1 MSSSNPCQATDTRFW
16 DDRRGVI
23 RSRAGGARLDQ
34 DQVFTHGYSLLDDLA
49 GRVSFFQVMLLHAT
63 GRMPELRLAKWVEA
77 AYICMGWP
85 DPRIWC
91 NHIGALAGTAR
102 TSAVAATVAG
112 LLAADSTMYGSLP
125 LLEGVRF
132 ISEAVAKKNKGVKVE
147 QIVQEECEKHGGKP
161 TIVGYARPVT
171 RGDRRVATLERI
183 ATDLEFGR
191 GEHLSLAFEIQQVLQ
206 RNFGESMNI
215 NGYASAFLSDQGYT
229 AEEIYRLSS
238 MCVLAGVM
246 ACFVEERRKTPG
258 SFLPL
263 RCDDIEYQGK
273 APRPLPDLQPG

>member
-1 MSSSNPCQATDTRFW
+1 MSSSNPPQGTDTRFW
-16 DDRRGVI
+16 DDRHGVI
-23 RSRAGGARLDQ
+23 RSRAGGALIDQ
-34 DQVFTHGYSLLDDLA
+34 DRIFTHGYSLLDDLA
-49 GRVSFFQVMLLHAT
+49 GRASFFQVMFLHAT

-77 AYICMGWP
+77 AYICMSWP

-91 NHIGALAGTAR
+91 NQIGALGGTTG

-132 ISEAVAKKNKGVKVE
+132 IADAVARRKRGTAVE
-147 QIVQEECEKHGGKP
+147 QIVREECEKHGGKP
-161 TIVGYARPVT
+161 AIVGYARPVT
-171 RGDRRVATLERI
+171 RGDRRVATLER
-183 ATDLEFGR
+183 AAAELGFAR
-191 GEHLSLAFEIQQVLQ
+191 GEHVSLAYEIQEVLL
-206 RNFGESMNI
+206 RDFGESMNI
-215 NGYASAFLSDQGYT
+215 NGYASAFLSDRGYT
-229 AEEIYRLSS
+229 AEEVYRLSA

-246 ACFVEERRKTPG
+246 ACFVEERDKALG

-273 APRPLPDLQPG
+273 GPRSLPER

>member
-1 MSSSNPCQATDTRFW
+1 MSSSNPSQATDTRFW
-16 DDRRGVI
+16 DEHRGVI
-23 RSRAGGARLDQ
+23 RSRAGGAVIDQ
-34 DQVFTHGYSLLDDLA
+34 DRIFTYGYSLLDDLA

-63 GRMPELRLAKWVEA
+63 GRMPELHLAKWVEA

-91 NHIGALAGTAR
+91 NHIGALAGTTG

-132 ISEAVAKKNKGVKVE
+132 IIDAVAKRNKGATVE
-147 QIVQEECEKHGGKP
+147 EIVREECKKHGGKP
-161 TIVGYARPVT
+161 IIVGYARPVT
-171 RGDRRVATLERI
+171 RGDRRVATLERV
-183 ATDLEFGR
+183 AADLGFEG
-191 GEHLSLAFEIQQVLQ
+191 GEHLSLAYEIQQVLQ
-206 RNFGESMNI
+206 RDFGESMNI

-229 AEEIYRLSS
+229 AEEIYHLSA
-238 MCVLAGVM
+238 MCVFSGVM
-246 ACFVEERRKTPG
+246 ACFVEERRKAPD

-263 RCDDIEYQGK
+263 RCADVEYRGK
-273 APRPLPDLQPG
+273 APRPLPDR